1 MSNSSEVFTIP
12 GDRPRRLTRN
22 STKETR
28 ENWFRIFDASELER
42 LKRAVPRLPMEPTAP
57 EPKKNAELAFPL
69 LAILL
74 IVGLAVSIFATSVKP
89 WLVLSHLLSSA
100 LLFFFSKK
108 RSKTEPRP
116 HQFSANRLLLISIAS
131 VVLTLGAF
139 IYLQFAE
146 GKVGVPIAADVVAIL
161 LLMRLGVYPWIK
173 ERQDVREFNAAHEHL
188 SREYERKK
196 LARESAVK
204 SIEQIERQIEALSV
218 ECLHYEDMVR
228 SRRELFDGLLKEAF
242 AELGVSEEIQKQVL
256 ADRDRNILEIAG
268 PWVVEKSEYG
278 RPVVQFKYGV
288 LPRLQEDAPIL
299 AEFLSHH
306 YSYRVAII
314 LPQGLGTYDAVVD
327 SVNLIHRSLGNQLT
341 MWKSIS
347 RVNREN
353 GAAGWAEDKV
363 VLETYGGTK
372 TDLEIN
378 GVSIKENVELI
389 PVVDISG
396 EMESTELP
404 PLQGRVVNS
413 FVLAIQQKM
422 TE

>member
-1 MSNSSEVFTIP
+1 MSNTSEVFQIT
-12 GDRPRRLTRN
+12 GDRPRRLTRS

-28 ENWFRIFDASELER
+28 ENWFRVFDASELER
-42 LKRAVPRLPMEPTAP
+42 LKRATPKLPIEPVAP

-74 IVGLAVSIFATSVKP
+74 IVGLGVSIFATSLKP
-89 WLVLSHLLSSA
+89 WLVLSHLLSSVT
-100 LLFFFSKK
+100 LFIFSKK
-108 RSKTEPRP
+108 RSRTELRP
-116 HQFSANRLLLISIAS
+116 PQFTANRLFLISISSA
-131 VVLTLGAF
+131 VLALGAF

-146 GKVGVPIAADVVAIL
+146 GKMGVPIAADIVTIL
-161 LLMRLGVYPWIK
+161 LMMRFGVYPWTR
-173 ERQDVREFNAAHEHL
+173 ERQDVKEFNAAHEHL
-188 SREYERKK
+188 SREYDRRKS
-196 LARESAVK
+196 ARESAVD
-204 SIEQIERQIEALSV
+204 SIEQIKRQIEALSV
-218 ECLHYEDMVR
+218 ECLHYEEMVR
-228 SRRELFDGLLKEAF
+228 SRRELFDGLLEEAF
-242 AELGVSEEIQKQVL
+242 AELGVSEEIQHQVL
-256 ADRDRNILEIAG
+256 VDRDRNILEIAG
-268 PWVVEKSEYG
+268 PWVVDNSEYG

-288 LPRLQEDAPIL
+288 LPRLQDDAPIL
-299 AEFLSHH
+299 AEFLSHL

-327 SVNLIHRSLGNQLT
+327 SVNLTHRSLGNQLT

-353 GAAGWAEDKV
+353 GTAGWADDKV
-363 VLETYGGTK
+363 VLETYGGTR

-378 GVSIKENVELI
+378 GVTIKENLELI
-389 PVVDISG
+389 PVVDITG
-396 EMESTELP
+396 EMESTDLP